1 MELNFNNICRLCMA
15 RKDALLPLFIERK
28 GQIVS
33 LSDKIM
39 NFVPLVKVF
48 SGDGLPAQVCRQCVR
63 LVNTSYKFK
72 QQCENSDTAL
82 RQYLNNQSF
91 SNSDNILHSVF
102 RADNNEECW
111 KIETVKD
118 EITEEDTS
126 LLDTAAVDQD
136 DNSYDD
142 QRISDEEI
150 VPEQAEWEKP
160 HAGPSS
166 EDNMIGIKKQKK
178 ANVSPKKRPKEKKSV
193 KKWTSCNNSVSE
205 ANDIKA
211 ENNEKATASDNFG
224 NQGQGND
231 DNNLINDVKIE
242 PFVKLEVKAPKV
254 KEKKSFLCHDCGKNF
269 ARKQHLL
276 LHLRTHTGEK
286 PFSCKVCGESFGMSS
301 NLNKHM
307 RIHTGERPFLCT
319 MCGKC
324 FGRSDTLTKHMRCH
338 TGEKPFH
345 CNVCGNNFGR
355 SSTLIN
361 HMRTHLGE
369 KPYLCTE
376 CGRRFVQ
383 SYDLTKHMRSHT
395 GEKPYRCTVCRM
407 SFGQK
412 NSLNKH
418 MRSHTGEIP
427 FAPIEFQRT
436 MPYVHYRPTV
446 ADMTME
452 RNVVLISAGPQL
464 Q

>member
-1 MELNFNNICRLCMA
+1 MYRIVHVNIYGITVCI
-15 RKDALLPLFIERK
+15 LFIDRLSDKE
-28 GQIVS
+28 S
-33 LSDKIM
+33 LSDKNEWKNPRAGSSAM
-39 NFVPLVKVF
+39 
-48 SGDGLPAQVCRQCVR
+48 
-63 LVNTSYKFK
+63 
-72 QQCENSDTAL
+72 ENKGCHKKL
-82 RQYLNNQSF
+82 RKLN
-91 SNSDNILHSVF
+91 
-102 RADNNEECW
+102 
-111 KIETVKD
+111 
-118 EITEEDTS
+118 
-126 LLDTAAVDQD
+126 
-136 DNSYDD
+136 
-142 QRISDEEI
+142 IS
-150 VPEQAEWEKP
+150 
-160 HAGPSS
+160 SR
-166 EDNMIGIKKQKK
+166 
-178 ANVSPKKRPKEKKSV
+178 KRVKEKKSGR
-193 KKWTSCNNSVSE
+193 KLISYDTLNDES
-205 ANDIKA
+205 DIKS
-211 ENNEKATASDNFG
+211 ENEKTNESENYVSAKHPGSNDSDE
-224 NQGQGND
+224 
-231 DNNLINDVKIE
+231 LISDVKIE
-242 PFVKLEVKAPKV
+242 PFIKLEVKVPKV

-286 PFSCKVCGESFGMSS
+286 PFSCKICGESFGMSS

-319 MCGKC
+319 VCGKC

-395 GEKPYRCTVCRM
+395 GEKPYRCSLCRM

-427 FAPIEFQRT
+427 FTPIDFQRT
-436 MPYVHYRPTV
+436 LPYVHYRPAV
-446 ADMTME
+446 ADMTMD
-452 RNVVLISAGPQL
+452 RNAVLIGGGPPMQ
-464 Q
+464 

>member
-1 MELNFNNICRLCMA
+1 MYI
-15 RKDALLPLFIERK
+15 LFINR
-28 GQIVS
+28 
-33 LSDKIM
+33 LSDEGSL
-39 NFVPLVKVF
+39 N
-48 SGDGLPAQVCRQCVR
+48 DQ
-63 LVNTSYKFK
+63 NEFK
-72 QQCENSDTAL
+72 NS
-82 RQYLNNQSF
+82 Q
-91 SNSDNILHSVF
+91 
-102 RADNNEECW
+102 
-111 KIETVKD
+111 
-118 EITEEDTS
+118 
-126 LLDTAAVDQD
+126 
-136 DNSYDD
+136 
-142 QRISDEEI
+142 
-150 VPEQAEWEKP
+150 
-160 HAGPSS
+160 AGPSAA
-166 EDNMIGIKKQKK
+166 ENKGCCKKLRK
-178 ANVSPKKRPKEKKSV
+178 ANISSKKRVKEKKTG
-193 KKWTSCNNSVSE
+193 KKWTSCDTLNTGSNIKVENEKTNNESENFVSVTHL
-205 ANDIKA
+205 
-211 ENNEKATASDNFG
+211 ENNDN
-224 NQGQGND
+224 D
-231 DNNLINDVKIE
+231 ELLSDVKIE
-242 PFVKLEVKAPKV
+242 PFIKLEVKVPKL

-427 FAPIEFQRT
+427 FAPIEFQRA

-446 ADMTME
+446 ADLTLE
-452 RNVVLISAGPQL
+452 RMHC
-464 Q
+464 

>member
-1 MELNFNNICRLCMA
+1 MCRIIPVRIYCLTIYV
-15 RKDALLPLFIERK
+15 LFINRLSDE
-28 GQIVS
+28 GS
-33 LSDKIM
+33 LSDQ
-39 NFVPLVKVF
+39 NE
-48 SGDGLPAQVCRQCVR
+48 
-63 LVNTSYKFK
+63 FK
-72 QQCENSDTAL
+72 NS
-82 RQYLNNQSF
+82 Q
-91 SNSDNILHSVF
+91 
-102 RADNNEECW
+102 
-111 KIETVKD
+111 
-118 EITEEDTS
+118 
-126 LLDTAAVDQD
+126 
-136 DNSYDD
+136 
-142 QRISDEEI
+142 
-150 VPEQAEWEKP
+150 
-160 HAGPSS
+160 AGPSTAENKGCS
-166 EDNMIGIKKQKK
+166 KKLRK
-178 ANVSPKKRPKEKKSV
+178 ANISSKKHTKEKKSG
-193 KKWTSCNNSVSE
+193 KKWTSCDNLNTES
-205 ANDIKA
+205 NIKA
-211 ENNEKATASDNFG
+211 ENETTNNESENFVRVTHLGNNDN
-224 NQGQGND
+224 D
-231 DNNLINDVKIE
+231 ELLSDVKIE
-242 PFVKLEVKAPKV
+242 PFIKLEVKVPKL

-427 FAPIEFQRT
+427 FAPIEFQRA

-446 ADMTME
+446 ADLTLE
-452 RNVVLISAGPQL
+452 RMHC
-464 Q
+464 